1 MSTRQN
7 KVRELLKE
15 EISDILLRD
24 LKDPRLGFITITDV
38 EVTGDLQHARVF
50 VSVMGSDTERAE
62 NLAVLKRAQHFV
74 RESLKR
80 RISMKVL
87 PDVEFRLDNS
97 VDHAIRMLE
106 LMEQIKHNDEERSA

>member
-7 KVRELLKE
+7 KVRELLRE
-15 EISDILLRD
+15 EISDILLRE

-38 EVTGDLQHARVF
+38 EITGDLQHARVF
-50 VSVMGSDTERAE
+50 VSVMGSETERAE
-62 NLAVLKRAQHFV
+62 NLAVLKCAQHFV

-87 PDVEFRLDNS
+87 PDVEFRSDNS
-97 VDHAIRMLE
+97 VDQAIRMLE
-106 LMEQIKHNDEERSA
+106 LMEQIRHDDKESPA